1 MKPPVKI
8 LVIDDDEDDF
18 LILNDY
24 IKAIT
29 EQHFIIDW
37 CSNYK
42 EAVIKICEGE
52 HDLYFVDYWLGSK
65 TGLDLIKEV
74 SKKKCEAPLIL
85 LTGNGNRKIDIMA
98 MEYGAVDY
106 LVKNDLGQE
115 KLERCIRYSLE
126 RANTEK
132 VLRNNERKFR
142 NIFER
147 SKDPVFT
154 ANEDLVFLEVND
166 ATVKLLECSR
176 EELTSKTV
184 FDFLSTHQDISYIQN
199 ELTSKGFVY
208 DRSTEFNARESGIKN
223 CVVTL
228 SREVDITGGT
238 YYQGI
243 IHEITALKKAEKLNL
258 ALEKM
263 KMASRILRTM
273 AHEIRNPLNSI
284 LLSLGELKD
293 ATEIEERSLYMDIIA
308 RNGNRI
314 SKLVSELLNSSTPGK
329 ILVEKKSLQSIL
341 DESLESAS
349 DRLQLQNIQLKK
361 DYIKDHAWVMADS
374 EKLKIALL
382 NIVIN
387 AVEAMQKE
395 QGELKISLKEKD
407 DEQYAVFIQDNGCGI
422 SKENLVKLFEPYF
435 TTKQNG
441 VGLGL
446 ASTLNILQSHNVSV
460 DVDSVV
466 SEGTV
471 FKLFFNKA

>member
-18 LILNDY
+18 LILKDY
-24 IKAIT
+24 INAIR

-42 EAVIKICEGE
+42 EAVSKICEGRY
-52 HDLYFVDYWLGSK
+52 DLYFVDYWLGAK
-65 TGLDLIKEV
+65 TGLDLIQ
-74 SKKKCEAPLIL
+74 EAFKSDCGATMIL

-106 LVKNDLGQE
+106 LVKNDLSEE
-115 KLERCIRYSLE
+115 KLERSIRYCLE
-126 RANTEK
+126 RATTEK
-132 VLRNNERKFR
+132 ALRSNERKFR

-154 ANEDLVFLEVND
+154 ANEDLFFLEKND
-166 ATVKLLECSR
+166 ATINLLECSR
-176 EELTSKTV
+176 EELVSKTI
-184 FDFLSTHQDISYIQN
+184 FDFLYNQQDISYIRQ
-199 ELTSKGFVY
+199 ELTSKGFIY
-208 DRSTEFNARESGIKN
+208 DRAIDFNAKESGIKN
-223 CVVTL
+223 CVVSL
-228 SREVDITGGT
+228 SRQVDIAGYV

-243 IHEITALKKAEKLNL
+243 IHEITALKKAEKANL

-284 LLSLGELKD
+284 LLSIGELRE
-293 ATEIEERSLYMDIIA
+293 ASENEERTLYMDIIA

-314 SKLVSELLNSSTPGK
+314 DKLVSELLLSSTPGE
-329 ILVEKKSLQSIL
+329 IQVEKMPLQSIL
-341 DESLESAS
+341 DESLEAAS
-349 DRLQLQNIQLKK
+349 DRLNLQNIQLKK
-361 DYIKDHAWVMADS
+361 DYLKHHAWVMVDS

-382 NIVIN
+382 NIIVN

-395 QGELKISLKEKD
+395 KGELIISIRENDDLKYE
-407 DEQYAVFIQDNGCGI
+407 VFIQDNGCGI
-422 SKENLVKLFEPYF
+422 SNDNLVKLFEPYF

-466 SEGTV
+466 SQGTV